1 MIEKIKENS
10 NWKWQGVLIGLV
22 SALAFGFLLFLLY
35 GRNAHAVNTERFAFL
50 PALNAACNA
59 ITTFFILRGLV
70 QIHKG
75 NEEEHRHSMLGAF
88 ASSTLFLIGYITYHF
103 VHGDSHFQGLG
114 WTRPAYFSILISHI
128 ALSFIALPLV
138 LTTFYLALSGRYQ
151 AHKKFARFTYPI
163 WLYVSVTGVVIFF
176 FLKAYNG

>member
-1 MIEKIKENS
+1 MKTKNQKS
-10 NWKWQGVLIGLV
+10 NWKWQGIAIGLV
-22 SALAFGFLLFLLY
+22 SALALGFLLYLLY
-35 GRNAHAVNTERFAFL
+35 GRSANAASSDRFSFL
-50 PALNAACNA
+50 PAMNAACNA
-59 ITTFFILRGLV
+59 ITTFFILRGLI

-75 NEEEHRHSMLGAF
+75 YEEEHRHSMLGAF

-114 WTRPAYFSILISHI
+114 WTRSAYFSILISHI
-128 ALSFIALPLV
+128 TLSFVALPLV
-138 LTTFYLALSGRYQ
+138 LTTFYLALSGRYE

-176 FLKAYNG
+176 FLKIYSH